1 MNSQH
6 SKVPLTNFVF
16 FSHVAFIYLL
26 AVRTI
31 SLSTTLS
38 GLLDILRS
46 VLNMDRGSGLSNLIR
61 FDPSSAKGHSD
72 SRMTRRHYA
81 SRRPYLISF
90 SRSHVLLG
98 SLAAYHRNFLQ
109 SVNVFG

>member
-1 MNSQH
+1 M
-6 SKVPLTNFVF
+6 F

-26 AVRTI
+26 VVRTI

-46 VLNMDRGSGLSNLIR
+46 VLNIDRESGLSNLIR

-72 SRMTRRHYA
+72 SRMTALSCLVEINALDIAKILTMPGTRKQIWLQTKLC
-81 SRRPYLISF
+81 YLKK
-90 SRSHVLLG
+90 RTK
-98 SLAAYHRNFLQ
+98 
-109 SVNVFG
+109 

>member
-1 MNSQH
+1 M
-6 SKVPLTNFVF
+6 L

-26 AVRTI
+26 VVRTI
-31 SLSTTLS
+31 SLSTLS

-72 SRMTRRHYA
+72 SRMTA
-81 SRRPYLISF
+81 LSDK
-90 SRSHVLLG
+90 
-98 SLAAYHRNFLQ
+98 LQ
-109 SVNVFG
+109 